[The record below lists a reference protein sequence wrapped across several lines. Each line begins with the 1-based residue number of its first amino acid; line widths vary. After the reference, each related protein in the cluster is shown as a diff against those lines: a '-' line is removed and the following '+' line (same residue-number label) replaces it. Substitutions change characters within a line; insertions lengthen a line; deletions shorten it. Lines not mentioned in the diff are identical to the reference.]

1 MSQGIVEAGEW
12 HVCGVMFQSTVG
24 GGERFQSR
32 WMLSLFSVVSLVVG
46 DWRNFGS
53 NCDSAIFIEIV
64 RAKIKL

>member
-1 MSQGIVEAGEW
+1 MSQGIVEAGDW

-46 DWRNFGS
+46 DWRNF
-53 NCDSAIFIEIV
+53 
-64 RAKIKL
+64 